1 MDLGSL
7 RHIGRLGKPWG
18 HRGELVLHVD
28 ESRAAVVMDLGVLFA
43 EIDGSRVPF
52 HISSLRE
59 HPRVGAVVKF
69 EGLDD
74 PQACAFL
81 VNRDVFEP
89 PGQTVPELEDEE
101 EEDDDLDP
109 SDLVGLHVVDEEYGD
124 LGMVIATEGT
134 EDNPLMVV
142 QDSSGAEILIPL
154 VNELIT
160 GIDMETG
167 KLVVQTPPG
176 LVDLYRGA

>member
-81 VNRDVFEP
+81 VNREVFEP
-89 PGQTVPELEDEE
+89 PGDSPQDVEDSDD
-101 EEDDDLDP
+101 EDDSLDP
-109 SDLVGLHVVDEEYGD
+109 GDLIGLQVVDEEHGE
-124 LGMVIATEGT
+124 LAPIIRTEGT
-134 EDNPLMVV
+134 DDNPLMVV
-142 QDSSGAEILIPL
+142 QDRGGKEILIPL